1 MGNPLGPT
9 LANAFLCHHEIKW
22 LDNCPS
28 DFKPIFYRRY
38 VDDTFILFRDPSH
51 VAKFL
56 DYLNSQH
63 GCIKFTVDIEN
74 NNQLNFLDVKITKT
88 ENSFQTSVFRKS
100 TFSGLGLQFDSS
112 IPHHFRTN
120 IISCLIDRAFKICS
134 TELAFNFELKILK
147 QFFLTLAILHL
158 IIISKFDL
166 KILESIYIHKIK
178 PSLNDH
184 ASSVELSILK

>member
-22 LDNCPS
+22 LDNNCPS

-38 VDDTFILFRDPSH
+38 VDDTFILFRDPFH

-63 GCIKFTVDIEN
+63 SCIKFTVDIEN
-74 NNQLNFLDVKITKT
+74 NNQLNFLDVKINKT

-100 TFSGLGLQFDSS
+100 TFSGLGLQFNSS

-134 TELAFNFELKILK
+134 TELAFTLELKFLK
-147 QFFLTLAILHL
+147 QFFLGNNFPINFIDKCFKKTIN
-158 IIISKFDL
+158 F
-166 KILESIYIHKIK
+166 IYNGKTSYATVPK
-178 PSLNDH
+178 KNY
-184 ASSVELSILK
+184 